1 MSPLVAK
8 RGNYQCEILALAGT
22 ALAAIATQAAAQDA
36 VSLASAVF
44 VERIGHTQDGRVER
58 RIEPAKRLTRGD
70 KVVLM
75 VEWRAAQADKGFAVT
90 SPIPRTL
97 AFQEISLEGAE
108 VSVNGGRSWG
118 RIGELVIRDGDGD
131 ASRFAGGC
139 HQSALARE
147 RARSRARQRPGHLS
161 ARSCAEPAIQTA
173 IGALMAPCGA

>member
-1 MSPLVAK
+1 M
-8 RGNYQCEILALAGT
+8 RILALAGT

-58 RIEPAKRLTRGD
+58 RIEPAGRLTRGD

-97 AFQEISLEGAE
+97 AFQDISLEGAE
-108 VSVNGGRSWG
+108 VSANGGRSWG
-118 RIGELVIRDGDGD
+118 RIGQLLIRDVGGVRL
-131 ASRFAGGC
+131 ASPEDVTNLRWRVSEREAARGSGRVTY
-139 HQSALARE
+139 SAIVR
-147 RARSRARQRPGHLS
+147 
-161 ARSCAEPAIQTA
+161 
-173 IGALMAPCGA
+173 